1 MEQFINSRLVY
12 SILFYILLI
21 LLIISIKPSIIFN
34 RDGSLKHFGLDD
46 DKTIFSLG
54 VFTVL
59 VSVISFYIFCLI
71 DIIFL

>member
-21 LLIISIKPSIIFN
+21 LLLISIKPSVIFN
-34 RDGSLKHFGLDD
+34 RDGSLKHFGLDE

-59 VSVISFYIFCLI
+59 VAVVSFYIFCLI